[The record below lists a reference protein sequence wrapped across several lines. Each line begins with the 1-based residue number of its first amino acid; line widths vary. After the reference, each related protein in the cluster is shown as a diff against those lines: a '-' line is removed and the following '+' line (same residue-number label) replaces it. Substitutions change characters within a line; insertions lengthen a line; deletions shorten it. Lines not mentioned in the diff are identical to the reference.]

1 VVGAQPSH
9 KSFAAAALREL
20 RSRECRS
27 DFIDF
32 QKYLRFAKACLD
44 AGFYPGSPEIER
56 AFMRTKDCL
65 ILSELH
71 PDEIGALQRNMRL
84 NAVNAENLPAVHI
97 HHRDGFEALRAL
109 TPPKTKRGIVFCD
122 PSYED
127 ASDWE
132 RTAASFIET
141 HKRWAGAT
149 LALWYPLVAV
159 KKIER
164 DAMKQKIIAG
174 IKSGKTERGILDAL
188 LCVNTENSHRES
200 ALKDVNHSEPPRLYG
215 SGMLVVM
222 LVGAIFAVNS
232 VLGLFDLPFTEPD
245 VPAASTVP
253 STAAHDTQ
261 QTPSETTEPTAEPI
275 TITSAKAVDQ
285 GGSQGDHPE
294 NEGKTVDG
302 NPATTWESQ
311 FYRGPKFANL
321 KSGTGIAVTLDK
333 TSEVSGI
340 DIQGTGQG
348 GNVQVRATSP
358 EDPTGGTVLAEGAFT
373 SGTTSFTF
381 SPTKT
386 QSIVIWVTD
395 QPTAPDGESKVT
407 VSEITFK

>member
-1 VVGAQPSH
+1 MLSYRHAFHAGNHADVFKHTFLVMLLERFNAKETPYTVIDTHAGSARYDLNDERALKTLDAQSGILKLLESIPHAKEARLPGKSSDEAARYVEAQSSDRGQPVPELSLISRIDLQPPH
-9 KSFAAAALREL
+9 KSSDEAALREL
-20 RSRECRS
+20 RSKECRN
-27 DFIDF
+27 DFINF
-32 QKYLRFAKACLD
+32 QKYLRFAKICLD

-84 NAVNAENLPAVHI
+84 NAANAENSPAVHI

-200 ALKDVNHSEPPRLYG
+200 ALKDVKRSEPPRLYG
-215 SGMLVVM
+215 SGMLVVNPPWKIDDE
-222 LVGAIFAVNS
+222 LAAV
-232 VLGLFDLPFTEPD
+232 LP
-245 VPAASTVP
+245 
-253 STAAHDTQ
+253 
-261 QTPSETTEPTAEPI
+261 
-275 TITSAKAVDQ
+275 
-285 GGSQGDHPE
+285 
-294 NEGKTVDG
+294 
-302 NPATTWESQ
+302 
-311 FYRGPKFANL
+311 Y
-321 KSGTGIAVTLDK
+321 
-333 TSEVSGI
+333 
-340 DIQGTGQG
+340 
-348 GNVQVRATSP
+348 
-358 EDPTGGTVLAEGAFT
+358 LAETLGKNNT
-373 SGTTSFTF
+373 GSY
-381 SPTKT
+381 
-386 QSIVIWVTD
+386 
-395 QPTAPDGESKVT
+395 
-407 VSEITFK
+407 EINNY

>member
-1 VVGAQPSH
+1 MLSYRHAFHAGNHADVFKHTLLVMLLERFNAKETPYTVIDTHSGSARYDLNDERARKTLDAQSGILKLLEAARYVQEAPSSDRGQPVSELSLISRDDLQPSH
-9 KSFAAAALREL
+9 KSSDETALREL
-20 RSRECRS
+20 RSKECRN
-27 DFIDF
+27 DYFINF
-32 QKYLRFAKACLD
+32 KKYLRFAKACLD

-56 AFMRTKDCL
+56 AFMRAKDCL

-84 NAVNAENLPAVHI
+84 NAANAENSPAVHI

-174 IKSGKTERGILDAL
+174 IKSGKTERGVLDAI

-215 SGMLVVM
+215 SGMLVVNPPWKIDDE
-222 LVGAIFAVNS
+222 LAAV
-232 VLGLFDLPFTEPD
+232 LP
-245 VPAASTVP
+245 
-253 STAAHDTQ
+253 
-261 QTPSETTEPTAEPI
+261 
-275 TITSAKAVDQ
+275 
-285 GGSQGDHPE
+285 
-294 NEGKTVDG
+294 
-302 NPATTWESQ
+302 
-311 FYRGPKFANL
+311 Y
-321 KSGTGIAVTLDK
+321 
-333 TSEVSGI
+333 
-340 DIQGTGQG
+340 
-348 GNVQVRATSP
+348 
-358 EDPTGGTVLAEGAFT
+358 LAETLGKGN
-373 SGTTSFTF
+373 SGSY
-381 SPTKT
+381 K
-386 QSIVIWVTD
+386 INNY
-395 QPTAPDGESKVT
+395 
-407 VSEITFK
+407 

>member
-1 VVGAQPSH
+1 MLSYRHAFHAGNHADVFKHTLLVMLLERFNAKETPYTVIDTHSGSARYDLNDERARKTLDAQSGILKLLEAARYVQEAPSSDRGQSVSELSLISRDDLQPSH
-9 KSFAAAALREL
+9 KSSDETALREL
-20 RSRECRS
+20 RSKECRS
-27 DFIDF
+27 DFINF
-32 QKYLRFAKACLD
+32 KKYLRFAKACLD

-71 PDEIGALQRNMRL
+71 PNEIGALQRNMRL
-84 NAVNAENLPAVHI
+84 NAATAENAPAVHI

-215 SGMLVVM
+215 SGMLVVNPPWKIDDE
-222 LVGAIFAVNS
+222 LAAV
-232 VLGLFDLPFTEPD
+232 LP
-245 VPAASTVP
+245 
-253 STAAHDTQ
+253 
-261 QTPSETTEPTAEPI
+261 
-275 TITSAKAVDQ
+275 
-285 GGSQGDHPE
+285 
-294 NEGKTVDG
+294 
-302 NPATTWESQ
+302 
-311 FYRGPKFANL
+311 Y
-321 KSGTGIAVTLDK
+321 
-333 TSEVSGI
+333 
-340 DIQGTGQG
+340 
-348 GNVQVRATSP
+348 
-358 EDPTGGTVLAEGAFT
+358 LAETLGKNNT
-373 SGTTSFTF
+373 GSY
-381 SPTKT
+381 
-386 QSIVIWVTD
+386 QINNY
-395 QPTAPDGESKVT
+395 
-407 VSEITFK
+407 

>member
-1 VVGAQPSH
+1 MLSYRHAFHAGNHADVFKHTLLVMLLERFNAKETPYTVIDTHAGSARYDLNDERARKTLDAQSGILKLLEAARYVQEAPSSDRSQPVPKLSLISRIDLQPPH
-9 KSFAAAALREL
+9 KSSDETALREL
-20 RSRECRS
+20 RSKECRS
-27 DFIDF
+27 DFINF

-44 AGFYPGSPEIER
+44 TGFYPGSPEIER

-84 NAVNAENLPAVHI
+84 NAATAENAPAVHI

-174 IKSGKTERGILDAL
+174 IKGGKTERGILDAL

-215 SGMLVVM
+215 SGMLVVNPPWKIDDE
-222 LVGAIFAVNS
+222 LAAV
-232 VLGLFDLPFTEPD
+232 LP
-245 VPAASTVP
+245 
-253 STAAHDTQ
+253 
-261 QTPSETTEPTAEPI
+261 
-275 TITSAKAVDQ
+275 
-285 GGSQGDHPE
+285 
-294 NEGKTVDG
+294 
-302 NPATTWESQ
+302 
-311 FYRGPKFANL
+311 Y
-321 KSGTGIAVTLDK
+321 
-333 TSEVSGI
+333 
-340 DIQGTGQG
+340 
-348 GNVQVRATSP
+348 
-358 EDPTGGTVLAEGAFT
+358 LAETLGIKGAG
-373 SGTTSFTF
+373 SY
-381 SPTKT
+381 K
-386 QSIVIWVTD
+386 INNY
-395 QPTAPDGESKVT
+395 
-407 VSEITFK
+407 

>member
-1 VVGAQPSH
+1 MLSYRHAFHAGNHADVFKHTFLIMLLERFNAKETPYTVIDTHSGSARYDLNDERARKTLDAQSGILKLLEAARYVQEAPSPDRGQSVSELSLISPDDLQPSH
-9 KSFAAAALREL
+9 KSSDETALREL
-20 RSRECRS
+20 RSKECRS
-27 DFIDF
+27 DFINF
-32 QKYLRFAKACLD
+32 KKYLRFAKACLD

-56 AFMRTKDCL
+56 AFMRKKDCL

-84 NAVNAENLPAVHI
+84 NAATAENAPAVHI

-215 SGMLVVM
+215 SGMLVVNPPWKIDDE
-222 LVGAIFAVNS
+222 LAAV
-232 VLGLFDLPFTEPD
+232 LP
-245 VPAASTVP
+245 
-253 STAAHDTQ
+253 
-261 QTPSETTEPTAEPI
+261 
-275 TITSAKAVDQ
+275 
-285 GGSQGDHPE
+285 
-294 NEGKTVDG
+294 
-302 NPATTWESQ
+302 
-311 FYRGPKFANL
+311 Y
-321 KSGTGIAVTLDK
+321 
-333 TSEVSGI
+333 
-340 DIQGTGQG
+340 
-348 GNVQVRATSP
+348 
-358 EDPTGGTVLAEGAFT
+358 LAETLGKGN
-373 SGTTSFTF
+373 SGSY
-381 SPTKT
+381 K
-386 QSIVIWVTD
+386 INNY
-395 QPTAPDGESKVT
+395 
-407 VSEITFK
+407 

>member
-1 VVGAQPSH
+1 MLSYRHAFHAGNHADVFKHTLLVMLLERFNAKETPYTVIDTHAGSARYDLNDERAQKTLDAQSGILKLLESIPHAKEARLPGKSSDEAARYVEVQSPDRGQPVPESSATSRVDSQPSH

-56 AFMRTKDCL
+56 AFMRAKDCL

-84 NAVNAENLPAVHI
+84 NAANAENAPAVHI

-132 RTAASFIET
+132 KAANALIET
-141 HKRWAGAT
+141 HKRWASAT

-164 DAMKQKIIAG
+164 DTMKQKIIAG

-200 ALKDVNHSEPPRLYG
+200 ALKDVKRSEPPRLYG
-215 SGMLVVM
+215 SGMLVVNPPWKIDDE
-222 LVGAIFAVNS
+222 LAAV
-232 VLGLFDLPFTEPD
+232 LP
-245 VPAASTVP
+245 
-253 STAAHDTQ
+253 
-261 QTPSETTEPTAEPI
+261 
-275 TITSAKAVDQ
+275 
-285 GGSQGDHPE
+285 
-294 NEGKTVDG
+294 
-302 NPATTWESQ
+302 
-311 FYRGPKFANL
+311 Y
-321 KSGTGIAVTLDK
+321 
-333 TSEVSGI
+333 
-340 DIQGTGQG
+340 
-348 GNVQVRATSP
+348 
-358 EDPTGGTVLAEGAFT
+358 LAETLGKNNT
-373 SGTTSFTF
+373 GSY
-381 SPTKT
+381 
-386 QSIVIWVTD
+386 
-395 QPTAPDGESKVT
+395 
-407 VSEITFK
+407 EINNY